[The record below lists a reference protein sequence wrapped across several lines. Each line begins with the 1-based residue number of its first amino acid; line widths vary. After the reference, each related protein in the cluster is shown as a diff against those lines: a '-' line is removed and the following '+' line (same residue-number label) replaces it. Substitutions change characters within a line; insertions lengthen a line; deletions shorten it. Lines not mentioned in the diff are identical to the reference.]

1 MRIVATHIVLKN
13 ITKLRGRNQIY
24 ISEVKNLLKVYEL
37 SNDTYVIENEN
48 GYLEPLN
55 NEKFHELEENYE
67 RYCKG

>member
-13 ITKLRGRNQIY
+13 NTKLRGRNQIY
-24 ISEVKNLLKVYEL
+24 ISEVKNFLKVYEL

-48 GYLEPLN
+48 GYLEPLD
-55 NEKFHELEENYE
+55 NEKFNELEENYE